1 MKSWEGRMQ
10 LRPILPFLF
19 TVFFAV
25 SLSAQ
30 QPIPISA
37 EQHLATVARVNG
49 IKASD
54 LNAVVMKAHEGEREA
69 QHLLAL
75 VYERGHLLS
84 RDLATAQIWMAK
96 SADHG
101 YVPAELDMGLFYL
114 HEPKDAMPVGDYGR
128 AERWLRL
135 AATQGDADAQFWLGL
150 EYERGAFGLTDYHEA
165 YQWLHKAAEQGLP
178 NAQYSL
184 GQMYELGEG
193 VPKTDIVAGRW
204 FKAAADHL
212 SSVPGV
218 WEAEV
223 ELAYMYRDGRLRDS
237 EIEAYKWLAIVDGSV
252 VPPISDD
259 TDLLA
264 RHMSKR
270 DTAEAQ
276 RMADDWLETH
286 SRKPNF

>member
-1 MKSWEGRMQ
+1 MENWEARMQ
-10 LRPILPFLF
+10 LRRVLPFLF

-30 QPIPISA
+30 KPIPLST
-37 EQHLATVARVNG
+37 EEHLATVARVNG
-49 IKASD
+49 MNASD
-54 LNAVVMKAHEGEREA
+54 LNAVVMKAQDNDREA
-69 QHLLAL
+69 QYLLAL
-75 VYERGHLLS
+75 VYERGQLLKK
-84 RDLATAQIWMAK
+84 DLAAAQTWMSK
-96 SADHG
+96 SAEQG
-101 YVPAELDMGLFYL
+101 YVPAELGMGLLYL

-135 AATQGDADAQFWLGL
+135 AADQGDADAQFWLGL
-150 EYERGAFGLTDYHEA
+150 EYEHGAFGLTDYHEA
-165 YQWLHKAAEQGLP
+165 VLWLQKAAEQGLP
-178 NAQYSL
+178 NAQYTL

-193 VPKTDIVAGRW
+193 VAKNDVVAGRW
-204 FKAAADHL
+204 FKKAADHF
-212 SSVPGV
+212 SSLPGV

-237 EIEAYKWLAIVDGSV
+237 EIEAYKWLAIVDSSV

-264 RHMSKR
+264 RHMSKG
-270 DTAEAQ
+270 DIAEAQ
-276 RMADDWLETH
+276 RIAADWLESH

>member
-1 MKSWEGRMQ
+1 MGNWEVRMQ
-10 LRPILPFLF
+10 LRRVLPLLF

-25 SLSAQ
+25 NLSAQ
-30 QPIPISA
+30 HPIPMSA
-37 EQHLATVARVNG
+37 EQRLAIVARVNG
-49 IKASD
+49 MKASE
-54 LNAVVMKAHEGEREA
+54 LNAVVMKAHDGDREA
-69 QHLLAL
+69 QYLLAL
-75 VYERGHLLS
+75 VYERGQLLKK
-84 RDLATAQIWMAK
+84 DLAAAETWMSK
-96 SADHG
+96 SAEQG
-101 YVPAELDMGLFYL
+101 YVPAELDMGLLYL

-135 AATQGDADAQFWLGL
+135 AANQGDADAQFWLGL
-150 EYERGAFGLTDYHEA
+150 EYEHGAFGLTDYHEA
-165 YQWLHKAAEQGLP
+165 VRWLQKAAEQELP
-178 NAQYSL
+178 NAQYTL

-193 VPKTDIVAGRW
+193 VAKNDVVAGRW
-204 FKAAADHL
+204 FKTAADHL

-223 ELAYMYRDGRLRDS
+223 ELAYMYRDGRLRDGD
-237 EIEAYKWLAIVDGSV
+237 IEAYTWLAIVDGSL

-270 DTAEAQ
+270 DIAEAQ
-276 RMADDWLETH
+276 RMASDWIETH